1 MVFLLVEKIKDSIYK
16 WCIQIWKKM
25 HYHIDKYIFKGVFAM
40 TNNRYNAVLHFQAP
54 NRMEN
59 RTRRKL
65 DKRYLEKRLD
75 EIRQQAC
82 IYGADRRG

>member
-1 MVFLLVEKIKDSIYK
+1 
-16 WCIQIWKKM
+16 
-25 HYHIDKYIFKGVFAM
+25 M
-40 TNNRYNAVLHFQAP
+40 TNNRFNAVLHYQNS

-59 RTRRKL
+59 RTHRKL

>member
-1 MVFLLVEKIKDSIYK
+1 MTKNRHNTTL
-16 WCIQIWKKM
+16 
-25 HYHIDKYIFKGVFAM
+25 HYQNPDG
-40 TNNRYNAVLHFQAP
+40 
-54 NRMEN
+54 MEN

>member
-1 MVFLLVEKIKDSIYK
+1 MTKNRHNAML
-16 WCIQIWKKM
+16 
-25 HYHIDKYIFKGVFAM
+25 HYQNPDG
-40 TNNRYNAVLHFQAP
+40 
-54 NRMEN
+54 MEN
-59 RTRRKL
+59 RMHRKL